1 MRSLLW
7 TLLNLVQAVYTVVWS
22 VLCIT
27 AALVARVVT
36 GGPRV
41 PLAMAR
47 RIWAPGLLRPWG
59 VRVEVEGLANVD
71 LTRPHFFAANHQSFI
86 DIPALFSV
94 LPVPLLFVVKEELR
108 RVPFLGWYMAA
119 MGMIFIPREQR
130 RRSLANLGLC
140 RQRIAEGMSVLIFP
154 EGTRSRDGRIAR
166 LKPGT
171 FVPAIDA
178 GVPVVPVALDGPG
191 RILPRGTFRVRPGP
205 IRIHLGRPI
214 ETTGLERGDRRALAQ
229 EVRER
234 LVELQ
239 RRLDGAQPR
248 ARL

>member
-7 TLLNLVQAVYTVVWS
+7 TLINLAQAVYTVVWS
-22 VLCIT
+22 AFWIT
-27 AALVARVVT
+27 VALGIRVVT
-36 GGPRV
+36 GGTRV

-59 VRVEVEGLANVD
+59 VRLETAGLANVD
-71 LTRPHFFAANHQSFI
+71 LSRPHFFAANHQSFI
-86 DIPALFSV
+86 DIPALYSA

-130 RRSLANLGLC
+130 RRSLENLELC
-140 RQRIAEGMSVLIFP
+140 RQRIAEGHSVLIFP
-154 EGTRSRDGRIAR
+154 EGTRSGDGRIAP

-178 GVPVVPVALDGPG
+178 GVAVVPVVLDGPG
-191 RILPRGTFRVRPGP
+191 RILPRGGFRVRPGP
-205 IRIHLGRPI
+205 IRVLIGRPI
-214 ETTGLERGDRRALAQ
+214 DTAGLERVDRRALAR

-234 LVELQ
+234 MVELQ
-239 RRLDGAQPR
+239 RQLDRRGRPT
-248 ARL
+248 